1 MAEYR
6 VNVPVEGY
14 SLYAVEANSEEE
26 AILNYENGEL
36 LETNVEEKEDDRYGQ
51 PITAE
56 EV

>member
-14 SLYAVEANSEEE
+14 SLYTVEANSEEE

>member
-14 SLYAVEANSEEE
+14 SLYTVEANSEEE

-51 PITAE
+51 PIIAE

>member
-14 SLYAVEANSEEE
+14 SLYTVEANSEEE

-36 LETNVEEKEDDRYGQ
+36 LETNVEEKADDRYGQ

>member
-14 SLYAVEANSEEE
+14 SLYTVEANSEEK

>member
-1 MAEYR
+1 MVEYR

-14 SLYAVEANSEEE
+14 SLYTVEANSEEE